1 MNYQV
6 SQRFFFEAAHSLDR
20 EIEAEPSRR
29 MHGHTYWAELTIE
42 GTPDPKT
49 GMVMD
54 LGQVRR
60 MIDLVKEQLD
70 HRMLNEIDGLGA
82 PTLENLCAYLWRRFE
97 THGCIPAKVTVRR
110 DAMGDSCTL
119 ARSPAPESRI

>member
-1 MNYQV
+1 MIYQL

-20 EIEAEPSRR
+20 EIETDASQRI
-29 MHGHTYWAELTIE
+29 HGHTYWAELTIE
-42 GTPDPKT
+42 GSPDAKS

-60 MIDLVKEQLD
+60 TIDVVRDQLD
-70 HRMLNEIDGLGA
+70 HRMLNGVDGLGA
-82 PTLENLCAYLWRRFE
+82 PTLENLCAYLWKHFE
-97 THGCIPAKVTVRR
+97 QKGCMPAKVTVRR

-119 ARSPAPESRI
+119 TKKAADRS